1 MAEPIPFNSAVREAL
16 HLVKLRQPEPAASSS
31 QGDLVERLKTL
42 FGVGGNPQLRI
53 NLYHRLQRV
62 VEQHGTRAQQ
72 VIDEVCSMARAP
84 GIRNQG
90 NYFARAVVLRLREAG
105 IV

>member
-1 MAEPIPFNSAVREAL
+1 MADAIPFNSAVREAL
-16 HLVKLRQPEPAASSS
+16 HLVKSRLPDPAAGSP
-31 QGDLVERLKTL
+31 QGDLVEELRNQ

-53 NLYHRLQRV
+53 NLYHRLKRIV
-62 VEQHGTRAQQ
+62 DQHGIRAQQ
-72 VIDEVCSMARAP
+72 VIDEVRSMARAP

-90 NYFARAVVLRLREAG
+90 NYFARAIVLRLREAG